1 MKGLKIDAIISW
13 EFGLV
18 FIIIGLILVLIGNR
32 QSKRNNVDLDN
43 LPITKPTTKI
53 IFGAFFVIFGCI
65 QLFPL
70 LGGV

>member
-18 FIIIGLILVLIGNR
+18 FIIIGLTLVLIGNR
-32 QSKRNNVDLDN
+32 QSKKNNIDLEK
-43 LPITKPTTKI
+43 LPITRPTTKI

-70 LGGV
+70 ISS

>member
-1 MKGLKIDAIISW
+1 LKGLKIDAIISW

-18 FIIIGLILVLIGNR
+18 FIIIGLTLVLIGTR
-32 QSKRNNVDLDN
+32 QSKKNNIDLEK
-43 LPITKPTTKI
+43 LPFTRPTTKI

-70 LGGV
+70 ISR